1 MYIIVLLLIIAVYY
15 LHRLEYRDTKHYVTF
30 IINTNE
36 KEKILDVQSNY
47 FISKMA
53 DGSYSQSFTIDFY
66 DKTTYI
72 TSSNP
77 QSWLHYKNKSYNVN
91 KLPNH
96 ILPIYSKLQQTK
108 PYFYV
113 SYKKY
118 SFYLDYEKDVSM
130 DIYTDIV
137 YEYKEKY
144 PLHFNILTL
153 SSPHRWK
160 NLDCTRQLP
169 FLVTKPTYSK
179 FSWVSYFD
187 KNIR

>member
-1 MYIIVLLLIIAVYY
+1 MYLFVLLLIIAVYY
-15 LHRLEYRDTKHYVTF
+15 LHKLEYKEPKYYVTF
-30 IINTNE
+30 IINTRE
-36 KEKILDVQSNY
+36 KEKLLDVQKNC
-47 FISKMA
+47 FISKIT
-53 DGSYSQSFTIDFY
+53 DGSYSQSFTMDFY
-66 DKTTYI
+66 DETTYI

-91 KLPNH
+91 NLPPS
-96 ILPIYSKLQQTK
+96 ILPIYSKLQKTK

-118 SFYLDYEKDVSM
+118 SFYLDYEKDISM

-153 SSPHRWK
+153 SSPQQWK

-169 FLVTKPTYSK
+169 FLVSNPIYSK
-179 FSWVSYFD
+179 FSWMTYFN
-187 KNIR
+187 KNVR